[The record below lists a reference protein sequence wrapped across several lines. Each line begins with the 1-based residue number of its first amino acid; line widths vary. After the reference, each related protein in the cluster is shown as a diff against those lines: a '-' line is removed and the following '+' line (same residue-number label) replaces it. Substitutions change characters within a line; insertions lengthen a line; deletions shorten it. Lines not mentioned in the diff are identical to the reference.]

1 MNKPALSLVL
11 ITHNAASQLAQTLES
26 ARALADDIVV
36 LDSGSED
43 DTVALAERYGARV
56 THQPFLGFGPQKRLA
71 VSLARHDWV
80 LCLDADER
88 LTPELA
94 QSIAAAL
101 AAPDKA
107 AYRFARRNRFFGR
120 YLKHGEAYPDWCLR
134 LFDRRRANWSE
145 DMVHETV
152 RVVDGATGTLAGD
165 LLHDSAEELGHYL
178 QKQNRYTDIQADKL
192 YAAGKRVGAL
202 KLIGSPLVRFI
213 RYYVFRLGFLDGAA
227 GFAHIAIGSFFA
239 FVKYAKLIER
249 WRQGG
254 PTPR

>member
-1 MNKPALSLVL
+1 MTTPALSLVL

-26 ARALADDIVV
+26 ARSLAADILV

-43 DTVALAERYGARV
+43 ETVAIAQRYGARV
-56 THQPFLGFGPQKRLA
+56 VHQAFLGFGPQKRLA
-71 VSLARHDWV
+71 VSLAQHDWV

-88 LTPELA
+88 LTPELRD
-94 QSIAAAL
+94 SIAAAL
-101 AAPDKA
+101 AAPDRI

-120 YLKHGEAYPDWCLR
+120 YLRHGEAYPDWCLR
-134 LFDRRRANWSE
+134 LFDRRQANWSE

-152 RVVDGATGTLAGD
+152 RLASGQAGTLAGD
-165 LLHDSAEELGHYL
+165 LLHDSAEHIGHYL
-178 QKQNRYTDIQADKL
+178 NKQNRYTDIQADKL
-192 YAAGKRVGAL
+192 FAAGKRAGAV
-202 KLIGSPLVRFI
+202 KLIASPLVRFF

-249 WRQGG
+249 WHRHEHPGS
-254 PTPR
+254 